1 MRKSTVLL
9 LLLALVTGIVIS
21 MTGCSGTFGSPVSG
35 NGHIQT
41 KAYNNI
47 GFDKIE
53 IDNAF
58 QADIS
63 YANVFAINIT
73 MDSNLFEYLDIR
85 QLGDTLHIGLQK
97 NHSYFNTTQKATITL
112 PDLRG
117 ISVSGASKTNIN
129 QFNSSN
135 DLNIDVSGAGRLD
148 CTNIKTGDAVIDVSG
163 AGQTTGTLSMA
174 DGNIDISG
182 ASILQIQ
189 GTATNITANIYGASS
204 GKLDNFTVIKANVTV
219 SGASN
224 ATVNVSDNIDASVS
238 GVSRLYYIGSPT
250 LGNISVTGAST
261 FTKKP

>member
-1 MRKSTVLL
+1 MRKSAVLL
-9 LLLALVTGIVIS
+9 LLAALATGIVIS

-35 NGHIQT
+35 NGHVQT
-41 KAYNNI
+41 KAYNNV

-58 QADIS
+58 QADIK
-63 YANVFAINIT
+63 YADAFAINIT

-97 NHSYFNTTQKATITL
+97 NHSYFNTTQKAVITL

-117 ISVSGASKTNIN
+117 ISVSGASKAQIS

-135 DLNIDVSGAGRLD
+135 DMNISVSGAGRLD
-148 CTNIKTGDAVIDVSG
+148 CTNIETGDAVIDVSG

-174 DGNIDISG
+174 GGNFDISG
-182 ASILQIQ
+182 ASILQLQ
-189 GTATNITANIYGASS
+189 GTATNITADISGASS
-204 GKLDNFTVIKANVTV
+204 GKLDNLTVVKANMQV

-224 ATVNVSDNIDASVS
+224 ATVNVSTGIDADVS
-238 GVSRLYYIGSPT
+238 GASRLYYIGSPT